1 MALAEEMARMT
12 YLSDF
17 EKSERK
23 QKRQR
28 GKELAAQGLE
38 AWQISERLGVSKS
51 LSEKWGQRWGK
62 HDDE

>member
-1 MALAEEMARMT
+1 MT

-51 LSEKWGQRWGK
+51 LSEKWVQRWGK